1 MSSYHLSIFAL
12 LLALMV
18 QAGAAGLSI
27 ECYLRKDLSRAVSRT
42 WLATAISSLLLA
54 LHHGYALELAVRTGL
69 HDVRQALLLALVGI
83 FFGLGI
89 YGFRRQQA

>member
-1 MSSYHLSIFAL
+1 MSSYYLSIYAL
-12 LLALMV
+12 LLALIV

-27 ECYLRKDLSRAVSRT
+27 ECFLRKDLPRGLSRT
-42 WLATAISSLLLA
+42 WLAAAIAAMLLA

-69 HDVRQALLLALVGI
+69 HDVRQALLLTLISV
-83 FFGLGI
+83 FFGLGL